1 MSAHTQDVL
10 GNSARRALDAA
21 AGLTAKR
28 PKIAAKRVRTV
39 RAGRN
44 AGRTG
49 VTESRAE
56 LRPQS
61 RREARIEARI
71 EASANGTLV
80 ATDTT
85 RALSASA
92 SALAPLAGAIKVP
105 AWAKTSP
112 IQVVLAGHKIRLGNR
127 AFFLTM
133 VGALTGVLA
142 LLLVINTSLAA
153 GTFELQN
160 ARENMRDLAL
170 QEQILSNKLSE
181 VESPVGL
188 ENKAKGMGMVAAGT
202 SAFIDLKTNSIMG
215 EAEAAQIPMA
225 YASKKKKDKVDEQG
239 VTSDSAVAPGTVD
252 PTTGFLK
259 SEQGSG
265 SGDSTGGSGI
275 RSLGLLSD

>member
-21 AGLTAKR
+21 AGLGSKR
-28 PKIAAKRVRTV
+28 PSRPTKRVRTV

-44 AGRTG
+44 SDAGNRAGST
-49 VTESRAE
+49 AE
-56 LRPQS
+56 LRPHT
-61 RREARIEARI
+61 RREERLQARFEATGDGTLAAGKASSV
-71 EASANGTLV
+71 ASAP
-80 ATDTT
+80 A
-85 RALSASA
+85 
-92 SALAPLAGAIKVP
+92 ALAPLIDNLRLP
-105 AWAKTSP
+105 EWAKASP
-112 IQVVLAGHKIRLGNR
+112 VQVVLAGRKVRLGNR

-170 QEQILSNKLSE
+170 KEQMLSNKLSE

-188 ENKAKGMGMVAAGT
+188 ENKAKAMGMVAAGT
-202 SAFIDLKTNSIMG
+202 SAFIDLNSKTVTG
-215 EAEAAQIPMA
+215 EAEAAQIPMS
-225 YASKKKKDKVDEQG
+225 YATKKKKKKEKADEQMAS
-239 VTSDSAVAPGTVD
+239 SDASVVPGTVD

-259 SEQGSG
+259 AEAGAGESN
-265 SGDSTGGSGI
+265 GGSGL
-275 RSLGLLSD
+275 RPLGLLDN